1 MILAAVMS
9 ACLSA
14 CAQGE
19 SRPSDKGGKAIVVY
33 FSATGTTRQVAR
45 QLAAVMTDADMLEIE
60 PAQPYTAADLDWT
73 DRKSRSS
80 AAMNSLE
87 SRPAIR
93 DTKKGIEGYDVV
105 FIGYPMWLN
114 RAPTVVNTFIER
126 NKLNGKK
133 VVPFATSGGNSI
145 NNSVLQLRRLYPEID
160 WADGKLLNAP
170 TEESIGKWVE
180 SLNL

>member
-60 PAQPYTAADLDWT
+60 PAQPYTAAALDWT

-80 AAMNSLE
+80 VEMNSLE

-93 DTKKGIEGYDVV
+93 DTKKASGGYDVV
-105 FIGYPMWLN
+105 FNGYPLWWN

-145 NNSVLQLRRLYPEID
+145 NNSVSQLRRLYPEID

>member
-1 MILAAVMS
+1 MILTAVMS

-80 AAMNSLE
+80 VEMNSLE

-93 DTKKGIEGYDVV
+93 DTKKDIEGYDVV
-105 FIGYPMWLN
+105 FIGYPIWWNL
-114 RAPTVVNTFIER
+114 APTVVNTFIEH